1 MLVSVA
7 VLAILVVLVAQ
18 LFSSA
23 ANMTGSTIKRIN
35 IESQSR
41 PVLDRLAI
49 DLAQMI
55 KRADV
60 DYFTKSPSLPLTG
73 NDRIAF
79 FSQVP
84 GYGASS
90 LSPISLVAYRIN
102 SKNRLERMG
111 KALAWNGDTTTVL
124 PLVFLPIT
132 ISGNWPA
139 ATDSAA
145 DADYEVIA
153 PNIFRFEY
161 CYVLRNGSMTTTPW
175 DTSVGHTTISGMQD
189 VAAIYAAVAT
199 IDTKSKILLSDTQ
212 LSTLAGRLPDFT
224 ANSRPGD
231 MLSQWQTVLN
241 GTTDMPRAAISEI
254 RLSERCFPIAPSF

>member
-7 VLAILVVLVAQ
+7 VLAILVVLVAK

-102 SKNRLERMG
+102 SKNRLEWMG
-111 KALAWNGDTTTVL
+111 IALAWNGDTLTVL
-124 PLVFLPIT
+124 PFAFLPIT
-132 ISGNWPA
+132 ICGMWPA
-139 ATDSAA
+139 EAESAA
-145 DADYEVIA
+145 DTDYEVIA
-153 PNIFRFEY
+153 PNIFRFEFW
-161 CYVLRNGSMTTTPW
+161 YVLGNECVTT
-175 DTSVGHTTISGMQD
+175 
-189 VAAIYAAVAT
+189 
-199 IDTKSKILLSDTQ
+199 
-212 LSTLAGRLPDFT
+212 
-224 ANSRPGD
+224 
-231 MLSQWQTVLN
+231 
-241 GTTDMPRAAISEI
+241 
-254 RLSERCFPIAPSF
+254 

>member
-1 MLVSVA
+1 LNFTGRRPIAKAAFTLAEMLVSVA

-55 KRADV
+55 MRADV

-124 PLVFLPIT
+124 PLAFLPIT
-132 ISGNWPA
+132 ISGIGPQQPIRRPIRI
-139 ATDSAA
+139 TKLS
-145 DADYEVIA
+145 
-153 PNIFRFEY
+153 RQTSS
-161 CYVLRNGSMTTTPW
+161 GSNTVMFC
-175 DTSVGHTTISGMQD
+175 G
-189 VAAIYAAVAT
+189 
-199 IDTKSKILLSDTQ
+199 
-212 LSTLAGRLPDFT
+212 T
-224 ANSRPGD
+224 AR
-231 MLSQWQTVLN
+231 
-241 GTTDMPRAAISEI
+241 
-254 RLSERCFPIAPSF
+254 

>member
-7 VLAILVVLVAQ
+7 VLAILVVLVAK

-90 LSPISLVAYRIN
+90 LSPISLVAYRSIQ
-102 SKNRLERMG
+102 K
-111 KALAWNGDTTTVL
+111 
-124 PLVFLPIT
+124 
-132 ISGNWPA
+132 
-139 ATDSAA
+139 TDS
-145 DADYEVIA
+145 
-153 PNIFRFEY
+153 
-161 CYVLRNGSMTTTPW
+161 
-175 DTSVGHTTISGMQD
+175 SGWE
-189 VAAIYAAVAT
+189 
-199 IDTKSKILLSDTQ
+199 KRWL
-212 LSTLAGRLPDFT
+212 G
-224 ANSRPGD
+224 
-231 MLSQWQTVLN
+231 
-241 GTTDMPRAAISEI
+241 
-254 RLSERCFPIAPSF
+254 

>member
-7 VLAILVVLVAQ
+7 VLAILVVLVAK

-90 LSPISLVAYRIN
+90 LSPISLVAYLFCRWRFCRSQFPGIGPQQPIRRPIRITKLSRQTSSGSN
-102 SKNRLERMG
+102 
-111 KALAWNGDTTTVL
+111 TVM
-124 PLVFLPIT
+124 FC
-132 ISGNWPA
+132 G
-139 ATDSAA
+139 
-145 DADYEVIA
+145 
-153 PNIFRFEY
+153 
-161 CYVLRNGSMTTTPW
+161 
-175 DTSVGHTTISGMQD
+175 
-189 VAAIYAAVAT
+189 
-199 IDTKSKILLSDTQ
+199 
-212 LSTLAGRLPDFT
+212 T
-224 ANSRPGD
+224 AR
-231 MLSQWQTVLN
+231 
-241 GTTDMPRAAISEI
+241 
-254 RLSERCFPIAPSF
+254 